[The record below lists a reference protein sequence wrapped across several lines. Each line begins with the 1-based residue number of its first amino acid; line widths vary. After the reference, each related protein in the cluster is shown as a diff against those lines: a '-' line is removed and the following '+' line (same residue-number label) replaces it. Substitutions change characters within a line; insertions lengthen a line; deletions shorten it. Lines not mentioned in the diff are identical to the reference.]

1 LLARV
6 MANISRNLQA
16 IDKLSADAL
25 AVLLAAAARTVDPSF
40 GTGLADD
47 EFLNNHARRVSRS
60 LPWLGRGAVEEAA
73 RAYVAAPRLDPVE
86 WLFRARL
93 GALRAA
99 LIVGD
104 DLAGSIGLL
113 RQTEGDLAG
122 LTGAALTQGMR
133 SVHDLLRFWVSD
145 PAIAARRKLGTL

>member
-1 LLARV
+1 
-6 MANISRNLQA
+6 M
-16 IDKLSADAL
+16 
-25 AVLLAAAARTVDPSF
+25 LLAAAARTVDSSF
-40 GTGLADD
+40 AAGIADE

-73 RAYVAAPRLDPVE
+73 RAYIAAPRLDPAE

-93 GALRAA
+93 GAQRAA
-99 LIVGD
+99 LDHRLMICP
-104 DLAGSIGLL
+104 AASRCL

-122 LTGAALTQGMR
+122 LTGAALAQGMR

-145 PAIAARRKLGTL
+145 PALAARRKLGTL